1 MPKEEEE
8 DDEDDDAMLLAA
20 ETSFKEEEVEVDDAT
35 MLAAVSMPEPEMQEK
50 EFDDDRPLAA
60 GVISGPQAEA
70 VDYLEGM
77 TPEMFGRDEDLE
89 DWSEPLPDAHYGLL
103 GTTSVLLQ
111 PKGCME
117 ILPDEVLIEILSLL
131 PAQDLYRNA
140 IRVCHRWKNI
150 IQDSKVRHPAE
161 LYYSTYQGTSNTFL
175 I

>member
-1 MPKEEEE
+1 MPNEEEEE
-8 DDEDDDAMLLAA
+8 DEDGDAMLLAA
-20 ETSFKEEEVEVDDAT
+20 ETSFKEEDVDDAT
-35 MLAAVSMPEPEMQEK
+35 MLAAVTMPEPEMQEK
-50 EFDDDRPLAA
+50 EFDA

-111 PKGCME
+111 PEGCME
-117 ILPDEVLIEILSLL
+117 KLPEELLIEILSLL
-131 PAQDLYRNA
+131 PAQDLYRSA
-140 IRVCHRWKNI
+140 TRVCHHWKNI

-161 LYYSTYQGTSNTFL
+161 LYCSTY
-175 I
+175 